1 MTKSRL
7 IRSSFLAAAAAIL
20 AVSTASAAGPFQFFS
35 VTPCRIA
42 DTRNPT
48 NPQGTGG
55 PALVAG
61 TPRNFPVVSVCG
73 VPSDAKAVALNVT
86 VVSPTLEGFI
96 KIWPYNTTQPNVSTI
111 NFAAGEPAIANG
123 AIVPTCVPPAGQ
135 MTCNPPPN
143 FQVSAVYGTAVP
155 GGTTNLILDITG
167 YFK

>member
-1 MTKSRL
+1 L

-42 DTRNPT
+42 DTRFPV

-55 PALVAG
+55 PALSAG
-61 TPRNFPVVSVCG
+61 AIRSFPVVSVCG

-86 VVSPTLEGFI
+86 VVSPNREGFI

-123 AIVPTCVPPAGQ
+123 AIVPTCVPSGGQ
-135 MTCNPPPN
+135 TTCNPPAN
-143 FQVSAVYGTAVP
+143 FQVSVVYGTAVTP
-155 GGTTNLILDITG
+155 GSTNLILDITG